1 MICNSST
8 ILKNDVFIYFLARV
22 SVVENI
28 SFYITIITQN
38 KSIFFNFMRFFHD
51 KSDLRGSNSDGT
63 LHLSTDSDFFNMP
76 KKKTGQRKK
85 AEKQRERQKELRNA
99 EKSLAQQPS
108 NFLMVCE
115 YVNVS
120 YMCLFRISSYIVH
133 VVYIVF

>member
-28 SFYITIITQN
+28 SRLLHR
-38 KSIFFNFMRFFHD
+38 KFFNFMRFFHD

>member
-1 MICNSST
+1 
-8 ILKNDVFIYFLARV
+8 
-22 SVVENI
+22 
-28 SFYITIITQN
+28 
-38 KSIFFNFMRFFHD
+38 MRFFHD

-133 VVYIVF
+133 VVYIVFETIDVLENIDFIIYKNVYLFK

>member
-1 MICNSST
+1 
-8 ILKNDVFIYFLARV
+8 
-22 SVVENI
+22 
-28 SFYITIITQN
+28 
-38 KSIFFNFMRFFHD
+38 MRFFHD

-133 VVYIVF
+133 VVYTYCILKLLMYWKILILSFTKMCIYLNEIYAYVHIFT

>member
-1 MICNSST
+1 MYLYTFWHGCLS
-8 ILKNDVFIYFLARV
+8 LKIFLFISRLLHR
-22 SVVENI
+22 
-28 SFYITIITQN
+28 
-38 KSIFFNFMRFFHD
+38 IFFNFMRFFHD

-115 YVNVS
+115 YANVS

>member
-28 SFYITIITQN
+28 SFYITIITQ
-38 KSIFFNFMRFFHD
+38 KFFNFMRFFHD

>member
-28 SFYITIITQN
+28 SFY
-38 KSIFFNFMRFFHD
+38 NFMRFFHD

>member
-28 SFYITIITQN
+28 SFYITIIT
-38 KSIFFNFMRFFHD
+38 KKFFNFMRFFHD
-51 KSDLRGSNSDGT
+51 KSNLRGSNSDGT

>member
-1 MICNSST
+1 
-8 ILKNDVFIYFLARV
+8 
-22 SVVENI
+22 
-28 SFYITIITQN
+28 
-38 KSIFFNFMRFFHD
+38 MRFFHD

-133 VVYIVF
+133 RTCGVYCILKLLMYWKILILSFTKMCIYLNEIYAYVHIFT

>member
-1 MICNSST
+1 
-8 ILKNDVFIYFLARV
+8 
-22 SVVENI
+22 
-28 SFYITIITQN
+28 
-38 KSIFFNFMRFFHD
+38 MRFFHD

-115 YVNVS
+115 YVNHVNVS